1 MGSIEIPSINI
12 NLPIYHGTSDEVLS
26 AGVGHLNG
34 SSLPIGGVNIKSILT
49 AHRGL
54 PSSKLFTRLDEL
66 VEGDL
71 FFIRVLNE
79 TLAYKVNDI
88 QVIDPE
94 DVAGLEIEEGKDLV
108 SLITCTPYG
117 LNTHRLVVT
126 GERTEYEPAIYE
138 NIESKNMSIREYV
151 FLAIPFVFLTII
163 VGRRIKSAKKKLKVL
178 VSTLILLSVPISV
191 MASPR
196 AIISDSVII
205 NKGDGSVVIPP
216 SEVLDEILNNET
228 SLSNKGSITIKLAN
242 VKNNQSKEGVE
253 FSISK
258 IADIEDGLYKVKE
271 DYKGVE
277 VDLNNI
283 KTANDLE
290 LAAELFKK
298 VAKTDNLMKT
308 NANGECNIE
317 DLDVGVYLVYAK
329 NIANYDNITPFIVS
343 IPSWNETDKSMSYD
357 IQVIPK
363 HTEIIK
369 KIRLRFQQQ
378 HMMEIQFI

>member
-1 MGSIEIPSINI
+1 MLG
-12 NLPIYHGTSDEVLS
+12 
-26 AGVGHLNG
+26 
-34 SSLPIGGVNIKSILT
+34 
-49 AHRGL
+49 
-54 PSSKLFTRLDEL
+54 
-66 VEGDL
+66 
-71 FFIRVLNE
+71 
-79 TLAYKVNDI
+79 
-88 QVIDPE
+88 
-94 DVAGLEIEEGKDLV
+94 
-108 SLITCTPYG
+108 
-117 LNTHRLVVT
+117 
-126 GERTEYEPAIYE
+126 
-138 NIESKNMSIREYV
+138 
-151 FLAIPFVFLTII
+151 
-163 VGRRIKSAKKKLKVL
+163 KKLKVL

-191 MASPR
+191 IASPR

-205 NKGDGSVVIPP
+205 DKGDGSVVIPP
-216 SEVLDEILNNET
+216 SEVLNEILNNET
-228 SLSNKGSITIKLAN
+228 SLSNKGSITIKLADA
-242 VKNNQSKEGVE
+242 KNNQSKEGVE

-308 NANGECNIE
+308 NASGECNIE

-343 IPSWNETDKSMSYD
+343 IPSWNETDKSYD

-369 KIRLRFQQQ
+369 KDKTKVPATAYDGNSIYLVLGGMGLIGSSTLFFKARKK
-378 HMMEIQFI
+378 E

>member
-1 MGSIEIPSINI
+1 MLG
-12 NLPIYHGTSDEVLS
+12 
-26 AGVGHLNG
+26 
-34 SSLPIGGVNIKSILT
+34 
-49 AHRGL
+49 
-54 PSSKLFTRLDEL
+54 
-66 VEGDL
+66 
-71 FFIRVLNE
+71 
-79 TLAYKVNDI
+79 
-88 QVIDPE
+88 
-94 DVAGLEIEEGKDLV
+94 
-108 SLITCTPYG
+108 
-117 LNTHRLVVT
+117 
-126 GERTEYEPAIYE
+126 
-138 NIESKNMSIREYV
+138 
-151 FLAIPFVFLTII
+151 
-163 VGRRIKSAKKKLKVL
+163 KKLKLL
-178 VSTLILLSVPISV
+178 VSTLILLSIPISV

-196 AIISDSVII
+196 AIIGDSVVIDKGDGSVVIPPSDVLDEMI

-228 SLSNKGSITIKLAN
+228 SLSNKGSITIKLAD

-298 VAKTDNLMKT
+298 VEFSISKIADIEDGLYKVKEDYKGVEVDLNNIKTANDLELAAELFKKVVKTDNLMKT

-317 DLDVGVYLVYAK
+317 DLDLGVYLVYAK

-343 IPSWNETDKSMSYD
+343 IPSWNEADKSMSYD

-363 HTEIIK
+363 HTEVVK
-369 KIRLRFQQQ
+369 KEKSKVPATGYDNKSIVNVSIGSICLIGSVFLFLGLQKKERQ
-378 HMMEIQFI
+378 

>member
-1 MGSIEIPSINI
+1 MLG
-12 NLPIYHGTSDEVLS
+12 
-26 AGVGHLNG
+26 
-34 SSLPIGGVNIKSILT
+34 
-49 AHRGL
+49 
-54 PSSKLFTRLDEL
+54 
-66 VEGDL
+66 
-71 FFIRVLNE
+71 
-79 TLAYKVNDI
+79 
-88 QVIDPE
+88 
-94 DVAGLEIEEGKDLV
+94 
-108 SLITCTPYG
+108 
-117 LNTHRLVVT
+117 
-126 GERTEYEPAIYE
+126 
-138 NIESKNMSIREYV
+138 
-151 FLAIPFVFLTII
+151 
-163 VGRRIKSAKKKLKVL
+163 KKLKVL
-178 VSTLILLSVPISV
+178 VSTLILLSIPISV

-205 NKGDGSVVIPP
+205 DKGDGSVVIPP

-228 SLSNKGSITIKLAN
+228 SLSNKGSITIKLADA
-242 VKNNQSKEGVE
+242 KNNQSKEGVE

-258 IADIEDGLYKVKE
+258 IADIEDGLYKVKD
-271 DYKGVE
+271 DYKSVE

-343 IPSWNETDKSMSYD
+343 IPSWNEKDKSMSYD

-363 HTEIIK
+363 HTEIVK
-369 KIRLRFQQQ
+369 KEKSKVPATAYDGSSIYLALGSIGLIGSATLFFNARKK
-378 HMMEIQFI
+378 E

>member
-1 MGSIEIPSINI
+1 MLG
-12 NLPIYHGTSDEVLS
+12 
-26 AGVGHLNG
+26 
-34 SSLPIGGVNIKSILT
+34 
-49 AHRGL
+49 
-54 PSSKLFTRLDEL
+54 
-66 VEGDL
+66 
-71 FFIRVLNE
+71 
-79 TLAYKVNDI
+79 
-88 QVIDPE
+88 
-94 DVAGLEIEEGKDLV
+94 
-108 SLITCTPYG
+108 
-117 LNTHRLVVT
+117 
-126 GERTEYEPAIYE
+126 
-138 NIESKNMSIREYV
+138 
-151 FLAIPFVFLTII
+151 
-163 VGRRIKSAKKKLKVL
+163 KKLKVL
-178 VSTLILLSVPISV
+178 VSTLILLSIPISV

-205 NKGDGSVVIPP
+205 DKGDGSVVIPP

-228 SLSNKGSITIKLAN
+228 SLSNKGSITIKLADA
-242 VKNNQSKEGVE
+242 KNNQSKEGVE

-258 IADIEDGLYKVKE
+258 IADIEGGLYKVKD
-271 DYKGVE
+271 DYKSVE

-308 NANGECNIE
+308 NANGECNID

-363 HTEIIK
+363 HTEIVK
-369 KIRLRFQQQ
+369 KEKPKVPATAYDGNSIYLALGSIGLIGSATLFFNARKK
-378 HMMEIQFI
+378 E

>member
-1 MGSIEIPSINI
+1 MLG
-12 NLPIYHGTSDEVLS
+12 
-26 AGVGHLNG
+26 
-34 SSLPIGGVNIKSILT
+34 
-49 AHRGL
+49 
-54 PSSKLFTRLDEL
+54 
-66 VEGDL
+66 
-71 FFIRVLNE
+71 
-79 TLAYKVNDI
+79 
-88 QVIDPE
+88 
-94 DVAGLEIEEGKDLV
+94 
-108 SLITCTPYG
+108 
-117 LNTHRLVVT
+117 
-126 GERTEYEPAIYE
+126 
-138 NIESKNMSIREYV
+138 
-151 FLAIPFVFLTII
+151 
-163 VGRRIKSAKKKLKVL
+163 KKLKVL

-191 MASPR
+191 IASPR

-205 NKGDGSVVIPP
+205 DKGDGSVVIPP
-216 SEVLDEILNNET
+216 SEVLNEILNNET
-228 SLSNKGSITIKLAN
+228 SLSNKGSITIKLADA
-242 VKNNQSKEGVE
+242 KNNQSKEGVE

-258 IADIEDGLYKVKE
+258 IADIEDGIYKVKD
-271 DYKGVE
+271 DYKSVE

-363 HTEIIK
+363 HTEIVK
-369 KIRLRFQQQ
+369 KDKSKVPATAYDGSSIYLALGGIGLIGSATLFFNARKK
-378 HMMEIQFI
+378 E

>member
-1 MGSIEIPSINI
+1 MLG
-12 NLPIYHGTSDEVLS
+12 
-26 AGVGHLNG
+26 
-34 SSLPIGGVNIKSILT
+34 
-49 AHRGL
+49 
-54 PSSKLFTRLDEL
+54 
-66 VEGDL
+66 
-71 FFIRVLNE
+71 
-79 TLAYKVNDI
+79 
-88 QVIDPE
+88 
-94 DVAGLEIEEGKDLV
+94 
-108 SLITCTPYG
+108 
-117 LNTHRLVVT
+117 
-126 GERTEYEPAIYE
+126 
-138 NIESKNMSIREYV
+138 
-151 FLAIPFVFLTII
+151 
-163 VGRRIKSAKKKLKVL
+163 KKLKVL

-191 MASPR
+191 IASPR

-205 NKGDGSVVIPP
+205 DKGDGSIVIPP
-216 SEVLDEILNNET
+216 SEVLDEMLNSEG
-228 SLSNKGSITIKLAN
+228 SLSNKGSITIKLADA
-242 VKNNQSKEGVE
+242 KNNQSKEGVE

-308 NANGECNIE
+308 NANGECNIG

-357 IQVIPK
+357 ILVIPK
-363 HTEIIK
+363 HTEVVKEEKPKVPATAYDGSSIYLFLGSIGLIGSSTLFFK
-369 KIRLRFQQQ
+369 ARKNA
-378 HMMEIQFI
+378 

>member
-1 MGSIEIPSINI
+1 MLG
-12 NLPIYHGTSDEVLS
+12 
-26 AGVGHLNG
+26 
-34 SSLPIGGVNIKSILT
+34 
-49 AHRGL
+49 
-54 PSSKLFTRLDEL
+54 
-66 VEGDL
+66 
-71 FFIRVLNE
+71 
-79 TLAYKVNDI
+79 
-88 QVIDPE
+88 
-94 DVAGLEIEEGKDLV
+94 
-108 SLITCTPYG
+108 
-117 LNTHRLVVT
+117 
-126 GERTEYEPAIYE
+126 
-138 NIESKNMSIREYV
+138 
-151 FLAIPFVFLTII
+151 
-163 VGRRIKSAKKKLKVL
+163 KKLKVL
-178 VSTLILLSVPISV
+178 VSTLILLSIPISV

-205 NKGDGSVVIPP
+205 DKGDGSVVIPP

-228 SLSNKGSITIKLAN
+228 SLSNKGSITIKLADA
-242 VKNNQSKEGVE
+242 KNNQSKEGVE

-258 IADIEDGLYKVKE
+258 IADIEGGLYKVKD
-271 DYKGVE
+271 DYKSVE

-343 IPSWNETDKSMSYD
+343 IPSWNEKDKSMSYD

-363 HTEIIK
+363 HTEIVK
-369 KIRLRFQQQ
+369 KEKSKVPATAYDGNSIYLVLGSMGLIGSATLFFNARKK
-378 HMMEIQFI
+378 E

>member
-1 MGSIEIPSINI
+1 MLG
-12 NLPIYHGTSDEVLS
+12 
-26 AGVGHLNG
+26 
-34 SSLPIGGVNIKSILT
+34 
-49 AHRGL
+49 
-54 PSSKLFTRLDEL
+54 
-66 VEGDL
+66 
-71 FFIRVLNE
+71 
-79 TLAYKVNDI
+79 
-88 QVIDPE
+88 
-94 DVAGLEIEEGKDLV
+94 
-108 SLITCTPYG
+108 
-117 LNTHRLVVT
+117 
-126 GERTEYEPAIYE
+126 
-138 NIESKNMSIREYV
+138 
-151 FLAIPFVFLTII
+151 
-163 VGRRIKSAKKKLKVL
+163 KKLKVL

-191 MASPR
+191 IASPR

-205 NKGDGSVVIPP
+205 DKGDGSIVIPP
-216 SEVLDEILNNET
+216 SDVLDEMLNSET
-228 SLSNKGSITIKLAN
+228 SLSNKGSITIKLADA
-242 VKNNQSKEGVE
+242 KNNQSKEGVE

-308 NANGECNIE
+308 NASGECNIE

-343 IPSWNETDKSMSYD
+343 IPSWNETDKYMSYD

-369 KIRLRFQQQ
+369 KDKTKVPATAYDGNSIYLVLGGMGLIGSSTLFFKARKK
-378 HMMEIQFI
+378 E

>member
-1 MGSIEIPSINI
+1 MLG
-12 NLPIYHGTSDEVLS
+12 
-26 AGVGHLNG
+26 
-34 SSLPIGGVNIKSILT
+34 
-49 AHRGL
+49 
-54 PSSKLFTRLDEL
+54 
-66 VEGDL
+66 
-71 FFIRVLNE
+71 
-79 TLAYKVNDI
+79 
-88 QVIDPE
+88 
-94 DVAGLEIEEGKDLV
+94 
-108 SLITCTPYG
+108 
-117 LNTHRLVVT
+117 
-126 GERTEYEPAIYE
+126 
-138 NIESKNMSIREYV
+138 
-151 FLAIPFVFLTII
+151 
-163 VGRRIKSAKKKLKVL
+163 KKLKVL

-191 MASPR
+191 IASPR

-205 NKGDGSVVIPP
+205 DKGDGSVVIPP
-216 SEVLDEILNNET
+216 SEVLNEILNNET
-228 SLSNKGSITIKLAN
+228 SLSNKGSITIKLADA
-242 VKNNQSKEGVE
+242 KNNQSKEDVE

-298 VAKTDNLMKT
+298 VSKTDNLMKT
-308 NANGECNIE
+308 NANGECNIG

-363 HTEIIK
+363 HTEVVKEEKPKVPATAYDGSSIYLVLGSIGLIGSSTLFFKARK
-369 KIRLRFQQQ
+369 KA
-378 HMMEIQFI
+378 